1 MRYSGREEIIRALKL
16 VKRDAEAPS
25 PQNEEE
31 MQMAIQDLPSILQLS
46 LARISRNIEVKRENR
61 PRTFFEPCLESIFA
75 QDEEQKTAFFVLT
88 KEDSM
93 TSTSFKK
100 TVFNWLEPK

>member
-75 QDEEQKTAFFVLT
+75 QDEEQQTAFLVLT
-88 KEDSM
+88 KEDDV
-93 TSTSFKK
+93 TSTHFKK
-100 TVFNWLEPK
+100 TDQELSS